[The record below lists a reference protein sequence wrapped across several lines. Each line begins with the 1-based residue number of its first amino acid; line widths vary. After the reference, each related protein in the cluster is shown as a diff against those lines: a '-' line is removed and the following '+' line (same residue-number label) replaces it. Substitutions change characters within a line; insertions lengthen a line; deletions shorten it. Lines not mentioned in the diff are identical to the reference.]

1 MRAAA
6 AQKGVEVK
14 GSAVARSPGVD
25 RKGVDAATSD
35 QRVQAIIN
43 EAVPGHPRE
52 ALEAIADDPD
62 REVTAF
68 ERSRM
73 PGVAVAVVLD
83 RQAGRLQ
90 ARRQGPFEVDG
101 ANAHLS
107 LAGGD
112 AGPSRPDEGSIGSG
126 TGFRWRL
133 R

>member
-1 MRAAA
+1 M
-6 AQKGVEVK
+6 K

-35 QRVQAIIN
+35 QRVEAIIN
-43 EAVPGHPRE
+43 EPMAGHPRE
-52 ALEAIADDPD
+52 AIEAVADDPD
-62 REVTAF
+62 GEMTAL
-68 ERSRM
+68 ERAGV

-90 ARRQGPFEVDG
+90 AGCQCALQIGCAD
-101 ANAHLS
+101 AHLS

-112 AGPSRPDEGSIGSG
+112 AGPSRPAPVSIGSG
-126 TGFRWRL
+126 SGFKCRL

>member
-6 AQKGVEVK
+6 TQKGVEVK

-35 QRVQAIIN
+35 QRVEAIIN
-43 EAVPGHPRE
+43 EPMAGHSGE
-52 ALEAIADDPD
+52 AIEAIADDPD
-62 REVTAF
+62 REMTAF
-68 ERSRM
+68 ESAGV

-90 ARRQGPFEVDG
+90 AGRQCAFQIGCAD
-101 ANAHLS
+101 AHLS
-107 LAGGD
+107 LARGD
-112 AGPSRPDEGSIGSG
+112 AGPRWPDTVSIGSG
-126 TGFRWRL
+126 SGFRWRL